1 MKSGKMFGMIVC
13 CVAYKGGV
21 GKTALSVA
29 AGAVAAR
36 ETGQPVLLVDADPQ
50 GSAFTWSERAE
61 EAGTPLPC
69 ATVSIPSTNLASRLA
84 AMGTNRYALVVI
96 DAPPG
101 SGAIVSSALE
111 VADVAILPT
120 RPTTSDLDRLWPTW
134 EAAEKAGT
142 PALVVLNMV
151 RLGTKS
157 LDAAR
162 SALEAGG
169 ARVART
175 VIPQREEI
183 AQAFGRVPTGFLATA
198 AGEVLRE
205 ALELVSEHD

>member
-1 MKSGKMFGMIVC
+1 MRDRVDP
-13 CVAYKGGV
+13 VDEP
-21 GKTALSVA
+21 
-29 AGAVAAR
+29 R
-36 ETGQPVLLVDADPQ
+36 QPV
-50 GSAFTWSERAE
+50 
-61 EAGTPLPC
+61 
-69 ATVSIPSTNLASRLA
+69 A

-96 DAPPG
+96 DPPG

-157 LDAAR
+157 A
-162 SALEAGG
+162 
-169 ARVART
+169 
-175 VIPQREEI
+175 
-183 AQAFGRVPTGFLATA
+183 
-198 AGEVLRE
+198 
-205 ALELVSEHD
+205 